1 MHDIAKRILQGDVRA
16 AARAITCIENDYPER
31 AQILRDIFPYT
42 GRAKRIGITGT
53 PGAGKSS
60 LVDALIGF
68 LRARELTVGVTAV
81 DPTSPFTG
89 GALLGDRVR
98 MQKHALDKGVFIRSM
113 GTRGSLGGLSH
124 KTKDAVRV
132 MDAFGCDVVLIE
144 TVGVGQ
150 SELDVMNIADTT
162 VVVLTPGGGDTVQ
175 AFKAGIMEIADLFV
189 INKADLPGAD
199 KLHREVEQ
207 MLDLAKHDAAW
218 RPPIVRTVSTRRMGL
233 EELWEQV
240 QRHHTYLQ
248 ETDEWS
254 VRRSRRLK
262 DEVLDIVRQ
271 RVEQTIRE
279 RLDNGS
285 YAEQLARV
293 AAGSADPYSA
303 AEAIVHQLFAN
314 WSDPGKSGL

>member
-1 MHDIAKRILQGDVRA
+1 MHDIAKRILQGEVRG

-31 AQILRDIFPYT
+31 TQILREIFPYT

-68 LRARELTVGVTAV
+68 LREQDLKVGVAAV

-98 MQKHALDKGVFIRSM
+98 MQNHALDSGVFIRSM
-113 GTRGSLGGLSH
+113 GTRGSLGGLSR

-162 VVVLTPGGGDTVQ
+162 IVVLTPGGGDTVQ

-199 KLHREVEQ
+199 KLQTEVEQ

-218 RPPIVRTVSTRRMGL
+218 RPPIVRTVSTRRLGL
-233 EELWEQV
+233 EQLWEQV
-240 QRHHTYLQ
+240 ERHHAYLQ
-248 ETDEWS
+248 ASGEWGL
-254 VRRSRRLK
+254 RRSRRLQE
-262 DEVLDIVRQ
+262 EVLEIVSQ
-271 RVEQTIRE
+271 RMQQVVRE
-279 RLDNGS
+279 RLAAGS
-285 YAEQLARV
+285 YADQLAAV
-293 AAGSADPYSA
+293 AAGEADPYSA
-303 AEAIVHQLFAN
+303 AEEIVRRLFAG
-314 WSDPGKSGL
+314 DREPGK